1 MKCPATPSAAGFS
14 HRRSAGSFSPLKPSG
29 WISPWCRAPF
39 AVLFSRISGFQRVT
53 RRRVFLLQCLA
64 LFAVG
69 ATRAD
74 STPKD
79 EISQVRPFEAGDKV
93 CFLGDSIT
101 KGGSYHQLLE
111 IFYAVRFPDRT
122 IDFFNCGVGG
132 DRASSILSAQRFRL
146 ETDVLGHNPTVVV
159 VMLGMNDVE
168 RNLYRPQSE
177 NGATQAARKAALET
191 YRTSLADLVRT
202 LQKAGPRV
210 IVLSPTV
217 YEESTAFSQP
227 EALLGCNAALAVC
240 AEIAHRVARDS
251 GAEFVDVHA
260 AMDAANRIRQAM
272 DPAFSITGAG
282 QSWNDRVHPGSV
294 GHYVI
299 AHSVLTAQG
308 LLAPPVSLPQPG
320 CKVPG
325 YPELPKA
332 LLDLG
337 DERRRIAEMLREPA
351 TFRYAMAKEH
361 LEPAVP
367 ENFLQWLNQKRA
379 AAQAM
384 RKEAPWITKVLDLIP
399 REKKLGAELQNLS
412 SKIRQTAITR

>member
-1 MKCPATPSAAGFS
+1 MPFS
-14 HRRSAGSFSPLKPSG
+14 Q
-29 WISPWCRAPF
+29 ISVF
-39 AVLFSRISGFQRVT
+39 HRVT
-53 RRRVFLLQCLA
+53 RRRFFLLQCLA
-64 LFAVG
+64 LLALG

-74 STPKD
+74 QTPKD
-79 EISQVRPFEAGDKV
+79 RNSGARPFEPGDRV

-132 DRASSILSAQRFRL
+132 DRASAILSAQRFRL
-146 ETDVLGHNPTVVV
+146 ETDLLGHNPTVVV

-168 RNLYRPQSE
+168 RNLYRPQADNES
-177 NGATQAARKAALET
+177 TQAARKAALET
-191 YRTSLADLVRT
+191 YRNSLADLVQA

-217 YEESTAFSQP
+217 YEESTAFSKP
-227 EALLGCNAALAVC
+227 EPLLGCNAALAVC
-240 AEIAHRVARDS
+240 AGIARLVARDS
-251 GAEFVDVHA
+251 GAEFVDVHT
-260 AMDAANRIRQAM
+260 AMDAANRSRQTM

-308 LLAPPVSLPQPG
+308 LLGAPVQLPSPG

-325 YPELPKA
+325 YPDLPKA

-361 LEPAVP
+361 LDPAVP

-379 AAQAM
+379 DVQA
-384 RKEAPWITKVLDLIP
+384 RGKEAPWISKVLDLIP
-399 REKKLGAELQNLS
+399 REKDLRDELQKLS
-412 SKIRQTAITR
+412 SKIREAAITR